1 MRFLRLNF
9 QSYVLHINYYIIL
22 ISKISPKLLFLKVKA
37 VIKVIAFYATISAC
51 LINFACHSEKDDT
64 KEALAKNDYST
75 WQHYLGDQGRTHYSS
90 LDQININNIS
100 KLEVA
105 WTYHSGD
112 PDPQSYIQCNPL
124 IIDDMLYGTSP
135 KLKVFA
141 LNASTGEEIWKFD
154 PFAGTE
160 GKGFTRGLSYWEEEG
175 DKRIL
180 FSAER
185 YLYAL
190 DAETGMLIDNFGDGG
205 KVDLTYGLDWDRKGM
220 TYINR
225 SPGTIY
231 KNLIIMGSLN
241 SESLP
246 SAPGQIRAFDVL
258 TGEQKWIFHTI
269 PQPGQDGF
277 ETWEDTT
284 AYRFIGGA
292 NNWTGMTL
300 DEERGII
307 YVPTGSAA
315 FDFYGGN
322 RKGANLFANSLIA
335 IVAETGKRIWHFQA
349 VHHDIWDRDLPA
361 PPTLVTID
369 HEGKRVDAVAQIT
382 KSGHVYVFDRETGEP
397 LFPVEEKPYPK
408 SDLIGEQAWPTQ
420 PLPIK
425 PPPFARQ
432 MMTEAD
438 INPFSRQKDS
448 LLRVLKKSRS
458 AGQFVP
464 PSLEG
469 SVIFPGFDGGGEW
482 GGAAWDPETGLL
494 YVNANEMPWIMTMLE
509 IKNEQEGDL
518 VAKGKNIFQ
527 SNCMAC
533 HGANLQGS
541 NFHGNAP
548 SLVNLNERMNERDV
562 NKVISNGKGSMPSFA
577 YLTGGQIEA
586 VVSFLLGKETKQLE
600 ELVNDSISQLLPY
613 GFAGYKRFVDGDGY
627 PAVKPPWGTLNAIDL
642 NKGEIAWQVPL
653 GEYEELTKKG
663 IPITGT
669 ENYGG
674 PIVTAGGL
682 LFIGAT
688 KDSFFRA
695 FDKNTGKEIWKYRLP
710 AAGMA
715 TPSTYK
721 VNGKQY
727 IVIAAGGGKNVKT
740 RGDAYVAF
748 ALPD

>member
-1 MRFLRLNF
+1 M
-9 QSYVLHINYYIIL
+9 H
-22 ISKISPKLLFLKVKA
+22 
-37 VIKVIAFYATISAC
+37 
-51 LINFACHSEKDDT
+51 FACQSEKTSSEDT
-64 KEALAKNDYST
+64 FSKNFSE

-90 LDQININNIS
+90 LDQINKDNIS
-100 KLEVA
+100 QLEVA
-105 WTYHSGD
+105 WTYHAGD
-112 PDPQSYIQCNPL
+112 PDPQGYIQCNPL
-124 IIDDMLYGTSP
+124 VINEVLYGTSP
-135 KLKVFA
+135 RLKIFA
-141 LNASTGEEIWKFD
+141 LNAATGEEIWKFD
-154 PFAGTE
+154 PFAGTGE
-160 GKGFTRGLSYWEEEG
+160 KGFTRGLSYWQEG
-175 DKRIL
+175 EDGRIL

-190 DAETGMLIDNFGDGG
+190 DAKTGKPIANFGDGG
-205 KVDLTYGLDWDRKGM
+205 KVDLTYGLDWDSKGM
-220 TYINR
+220 TYLNR

-241 SESLP
+241 SEALP

-269 PQPGQDGF
+269 PQPGQYGF
-277 ETWEDTT
+277 DTWEDTT
-284 AYRFIGGA
+284 AYKFIGGA

-300 DEERGII
+300 DEERGVV

-335 IVAETGKRIWHFQA
+335 IKAETGERLWHFQA

-361 PPTLVTID
+361 PPTLVTVE
-369 HEGKRVDAVAQIT
+369 HGGEKVEAVAQIT
-382 KSGHVYVFDRETGEP
+382 KSGHVYIFNRDTGEP
-397 LFPVEEKPYPK
+397 LFPVEEDPYPE
-408 SDLIGEQAWPTQ
+408 SDLIGEQTWPTQ

-432 MMTEAD
+432 QMTEAD
-438 INPFSRQKDS
+438 INPYSRQKDS
-448 LLRVLKKSRS
+448 LLAVLKMSRS
-458 AGQFVP
+458 AGQFIP

-482 GGAAWDPETGLL
+482 GGAAWDPESGLL

-509 IKNEQEGDL
+509 TEDEQAGDL
-518 VAKGKNIFQ
+518 LAKGKNLYQ
-527 SNCMAC
+527 GNCMAC

-548 SLVNLNERMNERDV
+548 SLIDLSERMNEEDV
-562 NKVISNGKGSMPSFA
+562 HKVVLDGKGSMPSFA
-577 YLTGGQIEA
+577 FLSDGQIEA
-586 VVSFLLGKETKQLE
+586 VVAFLLGKENQQIE
-600 ELVNDSISQLLPY
+600 EGLVAESISQQLRY
-613 GFAGYKRFVDGDGY
+613 SFAGYKRFVDGDGY

-653 GEYEELTKKG
+653 GEFEELTKKD
-663 IPITGT
+663 IPKTGT

-674 PIVTAGGL
+674 PVVTAGGL
-682 LFIGAT
+682 IFIGAT
-688 KDSFFRA
+688 KDSYFRA
-695 FDKNTGKEIWKYRLP
+695 FDKSTGEEIWKYKLP

-715 TPSTYK
+715 TPSTYE

-727 IVIAAGGGKNVKT
+727 VVIAAGGGKNVKK